1 MHMPIFFAY
10 GLHED
15 HDTSM
20 EGVQMLV
27 YVVQISRN
35 EVKKPP
41 TFWLPNFQ
49 FIIFITLMFSL
60 RMFYFVTWKSEEKML
75 A

>member
-1 MHMPIFFAY
+1 MIWQKLYERCLLIKDQNIYLQFLRLLIMHMPIFFAY

-41 TFWLPNFQ
+41 TF
-49 FIIFITLMFSL
+49 
-60 RMFYFVTWKSEEKML
+60 
-75 A
+75 